1 MDHTESSLAVTL
13 DDEPPGLP
21 PHRVELFSDGVL
33 AIAMTLLVLDL
44 AVGEFDHGN
53 LSTALSQQRAPYVAF
68 LISFVFIGV
77 MWLNHYATFHQV
89 RWVNT
94 PVLWA
99 NLGVLLGAVVLP
111 YPTAVLAAA
120 FRDGNL
126 ADERVAITLYGM
138 LAFAMGLSWA
148 ILFWIISRN
157 PLLWSTP
164 NSEPMWRRVTLWAGG
179 GAFAY
184 PVAIVLGLLTTPW
197 VSVVLFFFL
206 VLYRST
212 QASRINKASRQIR
225 QQNAR
230 SAAAESGTAT

>member
-1 MDHTESSLAVTL
+1 MDQTESSSAVTL

-21 PHRVELFSDGVL
+21 AHRVELFSDGVL
-33 AIAMTLLVLDL
+33 GIAMTLLVLDL
-44 AVGEFDHGN
+44 AVGEFETGN
-53 LSTALSQQRAPYVAF
+53 LFTALSHQRATYVAF

-89 RWVNT
+89 RWVST

-126 ADERVAITLYGM
+126 ADERTAIILYGSM
-138 LAFAMGLSWA
+138 AFVMGLSWA
-148 ILFWIISRN
+148 VLFWIISRH
-157 PLLWSTP
+157 PQLWSTP
-164 NSEPMWRRVTLWAGG
+164 NSGPMWQRVTRWAVG

-184 PVAIVLGLLTTPW
+184 PVAIVLGLVTSPW
-197 VSVVLFFFL
+197 VSVALFFFL

-212 QASRINKASRQIR
+212 QASRINATSKKIR
-225 QQNAR
+225 QQNALADIPHADR
-230 SAAAESGTAT
+230 PA